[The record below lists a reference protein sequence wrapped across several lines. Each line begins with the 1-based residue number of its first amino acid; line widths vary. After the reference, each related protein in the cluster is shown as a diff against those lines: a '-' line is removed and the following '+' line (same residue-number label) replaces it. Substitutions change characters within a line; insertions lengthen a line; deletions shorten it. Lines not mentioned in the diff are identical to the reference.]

1 MIDPAILEGIKLAAQ
16 LFFMLSNAANLTEE
30 EKKEV
35 LNEERIRFYKNI
47 GTPLPEV

>member
-1 MIDPAILEGIKLAAQ
+1 MDPAILEGIKLAAQ

-30 EKKEV
+30 EKKEI
-35 LNEERIRFYKNI
+35 LDEERIRFYKNI